1 MDNIYSMESIIWI
14 SGASSGIGA
23 ALAASVPDGHGRV
36 VGIARRPPPAGEH
49 LAADL
54 SDRAGWATV
63 QESFA
68 QVLGSGQVTRAT
80 FMHFAGE
87 GRPHGPAA
95 QADRDLYTSSVLLN
109 AASGLVLGQ
118 AFLSLCR
125 THGVAATLVV
135 CSSPGALEMHRGM
148 AHYGAA
154 KAALL
159 HWTGTVRQ
167 EEPDSVILAVI
178 PWAVDTPMLR
188 DAAAQPAQANPM
200 SGRLRED
207 LARGE
212 FATAE
217 QAAAEIWQ
225 AVSAGAARSPLHVG
239 RVPDLEGAAAAE
251 VAPS

>member
-1 MDNIYSMESIIWI
+1 VTSTIWI

-23 ALAASVPDGHGRV
+23 ALAQAVPERDARV
-36 VGIARRPPPAGEH
+36 VGIARRPPAVGEH

-54 SDRAGWATV
+54 SDPSDWDAVRAAFERTL
-63 QESFA
+63 A
-68 QVLGSGQVTRAT
+68 QGETQRAV
-80 FMHFAGE
+80 FMHFAGD
-87 GRPHGPAA
+87 GHPHGHAA
-95 QADRDLYTSSVLLN
+95 EAQSDTYIRSIMLN

-118 AFLSLCR
+118 AFLALCR
-125 THGVAATLVV
+125 THEVPATLVM
-135 CSSPGALEMHRGM
+135 CSSPGALAMHRGM

-159 HWTGTVRQ
+159 HWTGVVRQ
-167 EEPDSVILAVI
+167 EEPETVVLAVI

-188 DAAAQPAQANPM
+188 DAVSQPVETNPL

-212 FATAE
+212 FATAD

-225 AVSAGAARSPLHVG
+225 AVVAGAPESPLHVG
-239 RVPDLEGAAAAE
+239 RVPSGPSVFVPPE
-251 VAPS
+251 VATS

>member
-1 MDNIYSMESIIWI
+1 MGSIFWI

-23 ALAASVPDGHGRV
+23 ALAASVPDPDARLV
-36 VGIARRPPPAGEH
+36 SISRRPPAVGDH
-49 LAADL
+49 LPADL
-54 SDRAGWATV
+54 SDPAGWQAVRVGFEATLAAGDIT
-63 QESFA
+63 Q
-68 QVLGSGQVTRAT
+68 AT

-87 GRPHGPAA
+87 GRPHGRASD
-95 QADRDLYTSSVLLN
+95 ADSDAYTASVLLN
-109 AASGLVLGQ
+109 AGAGLVLGQ

-125 THGVAATLVV
+125 AHRVGATLVV

-167 EEPDSVILAVI
+167 EEPDSVVLAVI

-188 DAAAQPAQANPM
+188 DAAEQPAATNPM
-200 SGRLRED
+200 SGHLRED

-212 FATAE
+212 FATPE
-217 QAAAEIWQ
+217 QASAEIWQ
-225 AVSAGAARSPLHVG
+225 AILAGAPQSPLHVG
-239 RVPDLEGAAAAE
+239 RVPDLGDPAASE
-251 VAPS
+251 VSVP